1 MDKRDKSKNRILE
14 FLKKGEKTASE
25 ISIYVGLNYYKTLE
39 LLKELVEDKKIEL
52 LNFREKKYY
61 KLKEKQ

>member
-1 MDKRDKSKNRILE
+1 MEKREKNKSRILE
-14 FLKKGEKTASE
+14 LLKRGEKNASE

-39 LLKELVEDKKIEL
+39 LLKELQEEQKIEL

-61 KLKEKQ
+61 KLKK